1 MKKNSLSTTGLSM
14 SQAQSISNL
23 CHQRALEIQS
33 VLSGVNNYEK
43 RLTIGSETYVETQGK
58 KLPLNTVDLILEKS
72 RLHSAQSFLMENIKA
87 KEAMLSELRSKQY
100 ERPDHSVEYPDLLE
114 VELLYN
120 VGEDWGWN
128 QLSVAEIAEYL
139 EAESYAAHI
148 GQFIHKG
155 SVLDSLRRELPTIKT
170 LEWITV
176 KEGEKTPLK
185 VNIHHT
191 SEYLLE
197 LHEELASLHRKHEQR
212 VNYFKAKVNN
222 LVTEENARIAR
233 VNGEESAKV
242 TATNAKLMA
251 DYRIAME
258 AFENEQ
264 QELNQKFEADRQ
276 QAIKETAALR
286 ISVDPRFQEVIDI
299 FLATLD

>member
-72 RLHSAQSFLMENIKA
+72 RLHSAQSFLMENLKA
-87 KEAMLSELRSKQY
+87 KEAMLAELRSKQY
-100 ERPDHSVEYPDLLE
+100 ERSEHPVEYPDLLE
-114 VELLYN
+114 VQLFYN

-191 SEYLLE
+191 SEGLLG
-197 LHEELASLHRKHEQR
+197 LHEELAGFHRLHEQR

-233 VNGEESAKV
+233 VNGDESATV
-242 TATNAKLMA
+242 TATNAKLMV

-258 AFENEQ
+258 AFENKQ
-264 QELNQKFEADRQ
+264 QELKQKFEADRQ

-286 ISVDPRFQEVIDI
+286 ISVDPRFQDVIDI
-299 FLATLD
+299 FLAKLD

>member
-33 VLSGVNNYEK
+33 ALSGVNNYEK

-72 RLHSAQSFLMENIKA
+72 RLHSAQSFLMENLKA
-87 KEAMLSELRSKQY
+87 KEAMLAELRSKQY
-100 ERPDHSVEYPDLLE
+100 ERSEHPVKYPDLLE
-114 VELLYN
+114 VQLFYN

-197 LHEELASLHRKHEQR
+197 LHEELAGLHRKHEQR

-233 VNGEESAKV
+233 VNGDESATV
-242 TATNAKLMA
+242 TATNAKLMV

-258 AFENEQ
+258 AFENKQ
-264 QELNQKFEADRQ
+264 QELKQKFEADRQ

-286 ISVDPRFQEVIDI
+286 ISVDPRFQDVIDI
-299 FLATLD
+299 FLAKLD